1 MQPVR
6 SLERASFRRSLTA
19 AALLCLWATAVF
31 AQNRPYHVDHWTT
44 DNGLPQNTVR
54 AIVQTRDG
62 YLWLTTFDGLARFD
76 GVRFTVFNKS
86 NTPAITNNRFTAL
99 YEDKDGTLW
108 AGADEGE
115 VVTYRDGA
123 FAAYAMPEAT
133 RGDAVIFTRD
143 ALDEL
148 MALTG
153 AGAYYLGGRGP
164 TPAPPEY
171 ADARLRLYRGR
182 SGTQWT
188 VDARGVHQ
196 SRNGQQSFYPLT
208 FQWGKDLNGLGA
220 FEDGQGSLWLT
231 DYTSVYRVRDGRIS
245 RYTERDGL
253 PPRTTLRPQYQDA
266 DGGIW
271 FALGEL
277 FQDGIGVAR
286 FKDERFTIYAADA
299 GLPVTSYLQVIADR
313 EGSIWIASA
322 SGLFRL
328 KRKPITVFSTAEGL
342 PHNEVY
348 PLLQTRDGRIV
359 VGTTHGLSLI
369 ADGAVVRHPLNDFKD
384 IVQSLWEDRQGR
396 LWIGA
401 LSSLHRYAN
410 RKFEDVTPPPVRGA
424 SVVAIH
430 EDRTGGIWVGT
441 SRGLVKLE
449 GDRVA
454 EHHSTH
460 DGLPSDDVTVIHES
474 IDAAGHSALWI
485 GTSGGLARLVDGRFT
500 SFTAA
505 DGLAGNRVRTIYE
518 DADGTLW
525 IGTYDD
531 GLSRFRDGKFFNYRT
546 EQGLYNNGV
555 FHILEDRHANFW
567 ISSNRGIYRV
577 SRRELNDMAEGRRSR
592 ITSVAFGKPDG
603 MLNSEC
609 NGGRQPAGLVAPDG
623 RLWFPTMGGVAVVDP
638 EAAPVNPLPPPV
650 LIESVMVARAAV
662 RFGQGVRVGP
672 GQRDLEIA
680 YTGLSL
686 IKSDQ
691 VRFRYKL
698 EGLNNDW
705 VEAGTRRVAY
715 FPYLS
720 PGTYTF
726 RVVAANSDGIWN
738 DTGASLRVVVAAPF
752 YRTIWFMTL
761 VVLGIAATGHLAY
774 RSRIAVLRR
783 RQDEHAAFSRRLIE
797 SQEAE
802 RKRIAAELHD
812 SLGQS
817 LLVIKNRALL
827 GGMSPDDQGTAK
839 EQFDEISLAA
849 SQAIDEARRIA
860 YDLRPYHLDRLGL
873 TQSLE
878 EMIERVAASTSI
890 RFTVNLPL
898 LDGVFSKEGEAIFY
912 RIVQESVSNI
922 VKHSGTSEAVV
933 AIRREEDAVTL
944 TIRDNGKGFSAA
956 GSGGSGGF
964 GLIGLAERVQMLGG
978 TYTLDTAPGRGTA
991 ITVTAPV
998 R

>member
-1 MQPVR
+1 MTRTDAKGIIRVIDDRRIPGRAVQPER

-19 AALLCLWATAVF
+19 AALLCLWATTVF
-31 AQNRPYHVDHWTT
+31 AQNRPYYVDHWTT

-76 GVRFTVFNKS
+76 GVHFTVFNKS
-86 NTPAITNNRFTAL
+86 NTPAITNNRFITL
-99 YEDKDGTLW
+99 HEDKDGTLW
-108 AGADEGE
+108 AGSDEGE

-133 RGDAVIFTRD
+133 RGHAVIFIRD
-143 ALDEL
+143 PLDEL

-220 FEDGQGSLWLT
+220 FEDRQGSLWLT

-313 EGSIWIASA
+313 EGSIWIASS

-359 VGTTHGLSLI
+359 VGTTHGLSII

-384 IVQSLWEDRQGR
+384 VVQSLLEDRQGR

-401 LSSLHRYAN
+401 LSSLHRYAT
-410 RKFEDVTPPPVRGA
+410 RKFEALTPPPVRGA

-430 EDRTGGIWVGT
+430 EDRTGGIWIGT

-454 EHHSTH
+454 EHYSTH

-474 IDAAGHSALWI
+474 IDAAGRSALWI
-485 GTSGGLARLVDGRFT
+485 GTSGGLARLMDGRFT

-505 DGLAGNRVRTIYE
+505 DGLTGNRVRTIYE

-555 FHILEDRHANFW
+555 FRILEDRHANFW

-577 SRRELNDMAEGRRSR
+577 SRRELNDMAEGRRS
-592 ITSVAFGKPDG
+592 
-603 MLNSEC
+603 
-609 NGGRQPAGLVAPDG
+609 QHH
-623 RLWFPTMGGVAVVDP
+623 
-638 EAAPVNPLPPPV
+638 
-650 LIESVMVARAAV
+650 
-662 RFGQGVRVGP
+662 Q
-672 GQRDLEIA
+672 
-680 YTGLSL
+680 
-686 IKSDQ
+686 
-691 VRFRYKL
+691 
-698 EGLNNDW
+698 
-705 VEAGTRRVAY
+705 RRVRQA
-715 FPYLS
+715 
-720 PGTYTF
+720 
-726 RVVAANSDGIWN
+726 RWDAQ
-738 DTGASLRVVVAAPF
+738 
-752 YRTIWFMTL
+752 
-761 VVLGIAATGHLAY
+761 LG
-774 RSRIAVLRR
+774 VQR
-783 RQDEHAAFSRRLIE
+783 RQ
-797 SQEAE
+797 
-802 RKRIAAELHD
+802 
-812 SLGQS
+812 
-817 LLVIKNRALL
+817 
-827 GGMSPDDQGTAK
+827 TAG
-839 EQFDEISLAA
+839 
-849 SQAIDEARRIA
+849 R
-860 YDLRPYHLDRLGL
+860 
-873 TQSLE
+873 
-878 EMIERVAASTSI
+878 
-890 RFTVNLPL
+890 
-898 LDGVFSKEGEAIFY
+898 
-912 RIVQESVSNI
+912 
-922 VKHSGTSEAVV
+922 
-933 AIRREEDAVTL
+933 
-944 TIRDNGKGFSAA
+944 
-956 GSGGSGGF
+956 
-964 GLIGLAERVQMLGG
+964 
-978 TYTLDTAPGRGTA
+978 PGRS
-991 ITVTAPV
+991 
-998 R
+998 